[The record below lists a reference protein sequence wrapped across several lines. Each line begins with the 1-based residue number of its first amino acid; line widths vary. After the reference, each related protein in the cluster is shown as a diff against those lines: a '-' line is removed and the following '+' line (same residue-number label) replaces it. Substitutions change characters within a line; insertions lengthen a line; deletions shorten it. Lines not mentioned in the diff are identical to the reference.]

1 MPLKKGM
8 PDWMFKYLKEPPFE
22 WNVMTTNEKQNW
34 YRAERRRLEEKG
46 LVKVNIEDFV
56 CPHCRVVYTTKWN
69 RDRHVKR
76 QICRMNTVIVP
87 TEPEEA
93 KKPIHLKPK
102 PKEKK
107 ECCVCNICKLTF
119 ISKEYFDK
127 HTEKYH
133 QSNLTHLVNL

>member
-1 MPLKKGM
+1 MPLKGKT
-8 PDWMFKYLKEPPFE
+8 DKRLKYWGKYPFE
-22 WNVMTTNEKQNW
+22 WNWMTASEKSKW
-34 YRAERRRLEEKG
+34 YRENG
-46 LVKVNIEDFV
+46 SINIVIEDYL
-56 CPHCRVVYTTKWN
+56 CPHCEKDFTTKWN

-93 KKPIHLKPK
+93 KRPIHLEQKPIHLKPK

-133 QSNLTHLVNL
+133 QSTSPTS